1 MTLSHRPLRSALYIP
16 GSKPRALEKARNLPT
31 DSIIFDL
38 EDAVSAE
45 SKSEVRVILRAAL
58 AQGGYGARLKIVR
71 INALNTPWGE
81 ADLQALDGL
90 DVDAVL
96 LPKVN
101 SAGDL
106 DALANVVGA
115 KWPLWA
121 MLETPLGI
129 LNAGEIAAHPLLQ
142 ALVAGTNDLAKDLK
156 CQLTLTRD
164 SLQMALQALVLAARA
179 HDVALLDGVYNQF
192 QDEEGLIAQCRQ
204 GRSLGFD
211 GKTLI
216 HPAQL
221 SAANRCF
228 APSSDEIELAQRQIS
243 AFEEAEAAGQGVAVL
258 DGTIIENLH
267 IETARKTL
275 AMAQAIAAMQ
285 TE

>member
-45 SKSEVRVILRAAL
+45 SKSEARVTLRAAL

-228 APSSDEIELAQRQIS
+228 APSADEIELAQRQIS

>member
-45 SKSEVRVILRAAL
+45 SKSEARVILRAAL
-58 AQGGYGARLKIVR
+58 AQGDYGARLKIVR

-106 DALANVVGA
+106 DALANVVEA

-228 APSSDEIELAQRQIS
+228 APSADEIELAQRQIS

>member
-45 SKSEVRVILRAAL
+45 SKSEARVILQAAL

-228 APSSDEIELAQRQIS
+228 APSADEIELAQRQIS

>member
-16 GSKPRALEKARNLPT
+16 GSKPRALEKARNLRT

-45 SKSEVRVILRAAL
+45 SKSEARVILRAAL
-58 AQGGYGARLKIVR
+58 AQGDYGARLKIVR

-106 DALANVVGA
+106 DALANVVGT

-228 APSSDEIELAQRQIS
+228 APSTNEIELAQRQIS

>member
-1 MTLSHRPLRSALYIP
+1 MALSHRPLRSALYIP

-45 SKSEVRVILRAAL
+45 SKSEARVTLRAAL

-164 SLQMALQALVLAARA
+164 SLQMALQSLVLAARA

-228 APSSDEIELAQRQIS
+228 APSTNEIELAQRQIS

>member
-1 MTLSHRPLRSALYIP
+1 MNLSHRPLRSALYIP
-16 GSKPRALEKARNLPT
+16 CSKQLALEKVRNLPT
-31 DSIIFDL
+31 DCIIFDL
-38 EDAVSAE
+38 EDAVSPE
-45 SKSEVRVILRAAL
+45 SKSEARAILRAAL

-101 SAGDL
+101 SASDL
-106 DALANVVGA
+106 DALAELVEE
-115 KWPLWA
+115 KRPLWA
-121 MLETPLGI
+121 MLETPLGT
-129 LNAGEIAAHPLLQ
+129 LNACEIAAHPLLQ
-142 ALVAGTNDLAKDLK
+142 ALVAGTNDLAKGLK

-164 SLQMALQALVLAARA
+164 SLQIALQTLVLAARA
-179 HDVALLDGVYNQF
+179 PDVALLDGVYNQF

-204 GRSLGFD
+204 GRFLGFD
-211 GKTLI
+211 GKNLI

-221 SAANRCF
+221 SAANTCF
-228 APSSDEIELAQRQIS
+228 VPSPDEIELAQRQIS
-243 AFEEAEAAGQGVAVL
+243 AFEEAKAAAESVTVL
-258 DGTIIENLH
+258 DGTIIENPH
-267 IETARKTL
+267 IQTARTTL

>member
-45 SKSEVRVILRAAL
+45 SKSEARTILHAAL

-71 INALNTPWGE
+71 INALDTPWGE

-90 DVDAVL
+90 DLDAVL

-106 DALANVVGA
+106 DALVDVVGA

-142 ALVAGTNDLAKDLK
+142 ALVAGTNDLAKDLN

-192 QDEEGLIAQCRQ
+192 HDEEGLIAQCRQ
-204 GRSLGFD
+204 GRALGFD

-221 SAANRCF
+221 SAANRFF
-228 APSSDEIELAQRQIS
+228 APSADEIELAQRQIS

>member
-1 MTLSHRPLRSALYIP
+1 
-16 GSKPRALEKARNLPT
+16 LEKARNLPT

-45 SKSEVRVILRAAL
+45 SKSEARVILRAAL

-101 SAGDL
+101 SAGNL

-228 APSSDEIELAQRQIS
+228 APSADEIELAQRQIS

>member
-45 SKSEVRVILRAAL
+45 SKSEARVILSAAL

-90 DVDAVL
+90 DLDAVL

-106 DALANVVGA
+106 DALVDVVGA

-164 SLQMALQALVLAARA
+164 SLQMALQSLVLAARA

-228 APSSDEIELAQRQIS
+228 APSTNEIELAQRQIS

>member
-16 GSKPRALEKARNLPT
+16 GSKPRALEKARNLPA

-45 SKSEVRVILRAAL
+45 SKCEARATLRAAL
-58 AQGGYGARLKIVR
+58 GQGGYGARLKIVR

-164 SLQMALQALVLAARA
+164 SLQMALQSLVLAARA

-228 APSSDEIELAQRQIS
+228 APSTNEIELAQRQIS

>member
-45 SKSEVRVILRAAL
+45 SKSEARVSLRAAL

-228 APSSDEIELAQRQIS
+228 APSADEIELAQRQIS

>member
-45 SKSEVRVILRAAL
+45 SKSEARAILHAAL

-71 INALNTPWGE
+71 INALDTPWGE

-90 DVDAVL
+90 DLDAVL

-106 DALANVVGA
+106 DALVDVVGA

-142 ALVAGTNDLAKDLK
+142 ALVAGTNDLAKDLN

-179 HDVALLDGVYNQF
+179 HGVALLDGVYNQF
-192 QDEEGLIAQCRQ
+192 HDEEGLIAQCRQ
-204 GRSLGFD
+204 GRALGFD

-221 SAANRCF
+221 SAANRFF
-228 APSSDEIELAQRQIS
+228 APSADEIELAQRQIS

>member
-38 EDAVSAE
+38 EDAVSDE
-45 SKSEVRVILRAAL
+45 SKSEARVILRATL

-71 INALNTPWGE
+71 INALDTPWGE

-106 DALANVVGA
+106 DALANVIGA

-164 SLQMALQALVLAARA
+164 SLQMALQALVLVARA
-179 HDVALLDGVYNQF
+179 HDVALLHGVYNQF
-192 QDEEGLIAQCRQ
+192 QEEEGLIAQCRQ

-228 APSSDEIELAQRQIS
+228 APSADEIELAQRQIS

-267 IETARKTL
+267 IETAWKTL

>member
-45 SKSEVRVILRAAL
+45 SKSEARVILRAAL
-58 AQGGYGARLKIVR
+58 AQGDYGARLKIVR

-164 SLQMALQALVLAARA
+164 SLQMALQSLVLAARA

-228 APSSDEIELAQRQIS
+228 APSADEIELAQRQIS

>member
-1 MTLSHRPLRSALYIP
+1 MTLFHRPLRSALYIP
-16 GSKPRALEKARNLPT
+16 GSKPRALEKARNLPA

-45 SKSEVRVILRAAL
+45 SKCEARATLRAAL
-58 AQGGYGARLKIVR
+58 GQGGYGARLKIVR
-71 INALNTPWGE
+71 INALDTPWGE

-90 DVDAVL
+90 DLDAVL

-106 DALANVVGA
+106 DALVDVVGA

-228 APSSDEIELAQRQIS
+228 APSTNEIELAQRQIS

>member
-45 SKSEVRVILRAAL
+45 SKSEARVTLRAAL

-164 SLQMALQALVLAARA
+164 SLQMALQSLVLAARA

-228 APSSDEIELAQRQIS
+228 APSADEIELAQRQIS

>member
-45 SKSEVRVILRAAL
+45 SKSEAHVILRAAL

-228 APSSDEIELAQRQIS
+228 APSADEIELAQRQIS

>member
-45 SKSEVRVILRAAL
+45 SKSEARVTLRAAL

-228 APSSDEIELAQRQIS
+228 APSTNEIELAQRQIS

>member
-16 GSKPRALEKARNLPT
+16 GSKPRALEKARNLPA

-45 SKSEVRVILRAAL
+45 SKCEARATLRAAL
-58 AQGGYGARLKIVR
+58 GQGGYGARLKIVR
-71 INALNTPWGE
+71 INALDTPWGE
-81 ADLQALDGL
+81 ADLHALDGL
-90 DVDAVL
+90 DLDAVL

-129 LNAGEIAAHPLLQ
+129 LNAGEIAAHSLLQ

-204 GRSLGFD
+204 GRALGFD

-228 APSSDEIELAQRQIS
+228 APSVDVIGLAQRQIS

-267 IETARKTL
+267 IEAARKTL

-285 TE
+285 RE

>member
-45 SKSEVRVILRAAL
+45 SKSEARVILRAAL
-58 AQGGYGARLKIVR
+58 TQGGYGARLKIVR

-164 SLQMALQALVLAARA
+164 SLQMALQSLVLAARA

-228 APSSDEIELAQRQIS
+228 APSADEIELAQRQIS

>member
-45 SKSEVRVILRAAL
+45 SKCEARATLRAAL
-58 AQGGYGARLKIVR
+58 GQGGYGARLKIVR
-71 INALNTPWGE
+71 INALDTPWGE

-90 DVDAVL
+90 DLDAVL

-106 DALANVVGA
+106 DALVDVVGA

-142 ALVAGTNDLAKDLK
+142 ALVAGTNDLAKDLN

-192 QDEEGLIAQCRQ
+192 HDEEGLIAQCRQ
-204 GRSLGFD
+204 GRALGFD

-221 SAANRCF
+221 SAANRFF
-228 APSSDEIELAQRQIS
+228 APSADEIELAQRQIS

>member
-45 SKSEVRVILRAAL
+45 SKSEARVILRAVL

-179 HDVALLDGVYNQF
+179 HDVGLLDGVYNQF

-228 APSSDEIELAQRQIS
+228 APSADEIELAQRQIS
-243 AFEEAEAAGQGVAVL
+243 VFEEAEAAGQGVAVL
-258 DGTIIENLH
+258 DGTIIEKLH
-267 IETARKTL
+267 IKTARKTL

>member
-45 SKSEVRVILRAAL
+45 SKSEARVILRAAL

-101 SAGDL
+101 GAGDL

-142 ALVAGTNDLAKDLK
+142 ALVTGTNDLAKDLK

-228 APSSDEIELAQRQIS
+228 APSADEIELAQRQIS

>member
-45 SKSEVRVILRAAL
+45 SKSETRAILRAAL

-228 APSSDEIELAQRQIS
+228 APSADEIELAQRQIS

>member
-16 GSKPRALEKARNLPT
+16 GSKPRALEKARNLPA

-45 SKSEVRVILRAAL
+45 SKCEARATLRAAL
-58 AQGGYGARLKIVR
+58 GQGGYGARLKIVR
-71 INALNTPWGE
+71 INALDTPWGE

-90 DVDAVL
+90 DLDAVL

-106 DALANVVGA
+106 DALVDVVGA

-204 GRSLGFD
+204 GRALGFD

-228 APSSDEIELAQRQIS
+228 APSADEIELAQRQIS

>member
-16 GSKPRALEKARNLPT
+16 GSKPRALEKARNLPA

-45 SKSEVRVILRAAL
+45 SKCEARATLRAAL
-58 AQGGYGARLKIVR
+58 GQGGYGARLKIVR
-71 INALNTPWGE
+71 INALDTPWGE

-90 DVDAVL
+90 DLDAVL

-106 DALANVVGA
+106 DALVDVVGA

-228 APSSDEIELAQRQIS
+228 APSADEIELAQRQIS

>member
-45 SKSEVRVILRAAL
+45 SKSEARVTLRAAL

-164 SLQMALQALVLAARA
+164 SLQMALQSLVLAARA

-228 APSSDEIELAQRQIS
+228 APSTNEIELAQRQIS

>member
-45 SKSEVRVILRAAL
+45 SKSEARVILRAAL
-58 AQGGYGARLKIVR
+58 AQGGYGARFKIVR

>member
-45 SKSEVRVILRAAL
+45 SKSEALVILRASF

-228 APSSDEIELAQRQIS
+228 APSTNEIELAQRQIS

>member
-45 SKSEVRVILRAAL
+45 SKCEARATLRAAL

-71 INALNTPWGE
+71 INALDTPWGE

-90 DVDAVL
+90 DLDAVL

-106 DALANVVGA
+106 DALVDVVGA

-142 ALVAGTNDLAKDLK
+142 ALVAGTNDLAKDLN

-204 GRSLGFD
+204 GRALGFD

-228 APSSDEIELAQRQIS
+228 APSADEIELAQRQIS

>member
-38 EDAVSAE
+38 EDAVAAE
-45 SKSEVRVILRAAL
+45 SKSEARVILRAVL

-179 HDVALLDGVYNQF
+179 HDVGLLDGVYNQF

-228 APSSDEIELAQRQIS
+228 APSADEIELAQRQIS
-243 AFEEAEAAGQGVAVL
+243 VFEEAEAAGQGVAVL
-258 DGTIIENLH
+258 DGTIIEKLH
-267 IETARKTL
+267 IKTARKTL

>member
-16 GSKPRALEKARNLPT
+16 GSKPRALEKARNLPA

-45 SKSEVRVILRAAL
+45 SKCEARATLRAAL

-228 APSSDEIELAQRQIS
+228 APSADEIELAQRQIS

>member
-45 SKSEVRVILRAAL
+45 SKSEARVILRAAL
-58 AQGGYGARLKIVR
+58 TQGGYGARLKIVR

-228 APSSDEIELAQRQIS
+228 APSTNEIEFAQRQIS

>member
-16 GSKPRALEKARNLPT
+16 GSKTRALEKARNLPA

-45 SKSEVRVILRAAL
+45 SKCEARETLRAAL
-58 AQGGYGARLKIVR
+58 GQGGYGARLKIVR

-142 ALVAGTNDLAKDLK
+142 ALVAGTNDLAKDLN

-164 SLQMALQALVLAARA
+164 GLQMALQALVLAARA

-192 QDEEGLIAQCRQ
+192 HDEEGLIAQCRQ
-204 GRSLGFD
+204 GRALGFD

-221 SAANRCF
+221 SAANRFF
-228 APSSDEIELAQRQIS
+228 APSADEIELAQRQIS

>member
-45 SKSEVRVILRAAL
+45 SKSEARVILHAAL

-106 DALANVVGA
+106 DALANVVEA

-228 APSSDEIELAQRQIS
+228 APSADEIELAQRQIS